1 MVISLEFE
9 CEELLD
15 PFVFLSDEEEPE
27 PPGFLEVLLD
37 EEFDL
42 LLLELLL
49 ELLLLDEED
58 EAPEVLDFLLDELVE
73 LEEFSFFSSS
83 LTTILISFLAS
94 LPLSSL
100 ATTFTL

>member
-42 LLLELLL
+42 LL
-49 ELLLLDEED
+49 
-58 EAPEVLDFLLDELVE
+58 
-73 LEEFSFFSSS
+73 
-83 LTTILISFLAS
+83 
-94 LPLSSL
+94 
-100 ATTFTL
+100 